1 MAAKRR
7 KTTRRTSRKTTRKT
21 SRKTTRK
28 TARKTTRKTARKTT
42 RRIARKPARKTAK
55 KSKSS
60 AAKGLASKI
69 AELEAKLADMDK
81 PKPAEVKPAE
91 VKPAETAPPP
101 KPAET
106 APPPP
111 APEQTSVALHEAF
124 RSIPTGN
131 WNDQKDKVPGYTAP
145 GNKYFATRQRLAY
158 HPEPKKFETWITNSG
173 AQVQVES
180 APPPPPPPP
189 EPEPQVQESSSGSG
203 KSSKQQE
210 LDEYEKGYLERYEK
224 EHGEAKSTA
233 EAGTASKKG
242 AMPKGF

>member
-1 MAAKRR
+1 
-7 KTTRRTSRKTTRKT
+7 
-21 SRKTTRK
+21 
-28 TARKTTRKTARKTT
+28 
-42 RRIARKPARKTAK
+42 
-55 KSKSS
+55 
-60 AAKGLASKI
+60 
-69 AELEAKLADMDK
+69 MDK

-145 GNKYFATRQRLAY
+145 SNRYFGSRALAGAEVEVTASNWNDQKDKVPGYTAPGNKYFATRQRLAY

-180 APPPPPPPP
+180 APPPPPPPPP

>member
-1 MAAKRR
+1 MFKEL
-7 KTTRRTSRKTTRKT
+7 
-21 SRKTTRK
+21 
-28 TARKTTRKTARKTT
+28 
-42 RRIARKPARKTAK
+42 PA
-55 KSKSS
+55 
-60 AAKGLASKI
+60 
-69 AELEAKLADMDK
+69 
-81 PKPAEVKPAE
+81 
-91 VKPAETAPPP
+91 APPFL
-101 KPAET
+101 
-106 APPPP
+106 PPPP
-111 APEQTSVALHEAF
+111 PEPKQTSVALHEAF
-124 RSIPTGN
+124 RSIPTGNWNDQKVKVPGYTAPGNRYWGSRALYTDVEVTPSN

-210 LDEYEKGYLERYEK
+210 LDEYEKGYLERYAK
-224 EHGEAKSTA
+224 EHGEAKSTE

-242 AMPKGF
+242 AMPTGV